1 MVSWLGRT
9 VWLLQ
14 AVLLGSGLAVATHF
28 ALILATPNL
37 HPVIAGQ
44 IYRAAQPEPATLQR
58 LVAQKGI
65 RTVINLRG
73 CCPHLPWYV
82 QEANATA
89 ALDLDQLDIAMS
101 ATRLPSPQSVI
112 QLIEAL
118 DQAPRP
124 LLLHC
129 QQGVD
134 RTGLASV
141 VALLLYTST
150 PLDQARRHLSLE
162 RGHVRLGRTRFIGRF
177 FDYYAAWLAELQLE
191 HSPALFRYW
200 ASKLYCPGEARVEWS
215 LVSGTTHL
223 AGYRPHVLTVRATNR
238 SIRPWCF
245 TAARNA
251 GIHGYWYLETKSGE
265 AITSGV
271 MGLFD
276 RWVTPG
282 EAVDLNVVL
291 PPLVPGGYQLLIE
304 LFDEQHASFLQ
315 LGAEGLALE
324 LVVS

>member
-1 MVSWLGRT
+1 MVPWLGRT

-14 AVLLGSGLAVATHF
+14 AVLLGSGLAVGVHF
-28 ALILATPNL
+28 AQILATPNL
-37 HPVIAGQ
+37 HPVVSGQ

-58 LVAQKGI
+58 LVTRKGI
-65 RTVINLRG
+65 RSVINLRG
-73 CCPHLPWYV
+73 CCPHLEWYT

-89 ALDLDQLDIAMS
+89 DLDLDQVDIAMS
-101 ATRLPSPQSVI
+101 ATRLPSAQSVV

-150 PLDQARRHLSLE
+150 PLDQARRQLSLE
-162 RGHVRLGRTRFIGRF
+162 MGHVCLGRTRFIGRF
-177 FDYYAAWLAELQLE
+177 FDYYAAWLAEMKLE

-200 ASKLYCPGEARVEWS
+200 ATRLYCPGEARVEWS
-215 LVSGTTHL
+215 LVSGKTHL
-223 AGYRPHVLTVRATNR
+223 PGYLPHVLTVRATNR
-238 SIRPWCF
+238 SIRPWRF
-245 TAARNA
+245 TPARNA
-251 GIHGYWYLETKSGE
+251 GIHGYWYLETKSGK
-265 AITSGV
+265 AVTSGV
-271 MGLFD
+271 MGLFE
-276 RWVTPG
+276 RCVAPG
-282 EAVDLNVVL
+282 EAIDLNVVL

-315 LGAEGLALE
+315 LGEEGLALD
-324 LVVS
+324 LVIS